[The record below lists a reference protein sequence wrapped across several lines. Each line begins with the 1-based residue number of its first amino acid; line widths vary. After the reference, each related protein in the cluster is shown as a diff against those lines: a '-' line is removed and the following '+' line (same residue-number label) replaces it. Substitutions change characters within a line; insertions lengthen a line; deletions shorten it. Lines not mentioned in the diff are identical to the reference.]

1 MNLASRVKL
10 NQGRFGP
17 QIKCT
22 TSQKTAKGER
32 GEAKEKSETPSQ
44 KPRAVFLCLQIR
56 LLFVFFLL
64 YSIPFIQTTQW
75 SAINISPVQVKNSIS
90 VYIDRDSVRDRDK
103 NNREKNYIDRVR
115 EAK

>member
-10 NQGRFGP
+10 NQGRFGL

-32 GEAKEKSETPSQ
+32 REAKEKSQTPSQ

-64 YSIPFIQTTQW
+64 YSIPFIQMAQW
-75 SAINISPVQVKNSIS
+75 SNVHNIENSNTYVQCYFEWHK
-90 VYIDRDSVRDRDK
+90 
-103 NNREKNYIDRVR
+103 
-115 EAK
+115 